1 MTQNSISEAETGPH
15 INRIRLY
22 VVEEQEILREAYK
35 AVLPLQPDIDVAAI
49 SGDSNINAIMSVLSV
64 IKADVLLL
72 GTKTLQPDTV
82 AQLITIRERFPSLG
96 IVLLSGLFEIQGIKQ
111 LRGFARSNPEGW
123 AFLQRDSIDN
133 AIKLTHLIQS
143 VAEGHVVLDPVVME
157 AVIETGDTGTAFIK
171 QLTGR
176 EIQVLNWMVRG
187 YRNGTIAQV
196 LCVDPQTVERHL
208 NAIYSK
214 LEMETTSKHPRVNA
228 ATLYLK
234 AIGQLIGDD
243 TGKM

>member
-1 MTQNSISEAETGPH
+1 MTQNSIPEAETGPH

-49 SGDSNINAIMSVLSV
+49 SGDSNINTIMSVLSV

-82 AQLITIRERFPSLG
+82 AQLIIIRERFPSLG

-123 AFLQRDSIDN
+123 AFR
-133 AIKLTHLIQS
+133 
-143 VAEGHVVLDPVVME
+143 
-157 AVIETGDTGTAFIK
+157 
-171 QLTGR
+171 
-176 EIQVLNWMVRG
+176 
-187 YRNGTIAQV
+187 
-196 LCVDPQTVERHL
+196 
-208 NAIYSK
+208 
-214 LEMETTSKHPRVNA
+214 
-228 ATLYLK
+228 LK
-234 AIGQLIGDD
+234 GSPIVQ
-243 TGKM
+243 

>member
-1 MTQNSISEAETGPH
+1 MTQNNISEAETGPY

-49 SGDSNINAIMSVLSV
+49 SGDGNINAIMSVLSV

-72 GTKTLQPDTV
+72 GIKTLQPDTV

-96 IVLLSGLFEIQGIKQ
+96 IVLLSGTFEIQGIKQ
-111 LRGFARSNPEGW
+111 LRGFARSNPYGW
-123 AFLQRDSIDN
+123 AFLRRDSIDN
-133 AIKLTHLIQS
+133 AIKLMHLVQS

-157 AVIETGDTGTAFIK
+157 AIVETGDTGTAFLK

-176 EIQVLNWMVRG
+176 ELQVLNWMTRG
-187 YRNGTIAQV
+187 YRNDTIAQV
-196 LCVDPQTVERHL
+196 LCVDPQAVERHL

-214 LEMETTSKHPRVNA
+214 LDMETTSKHPRVNA

-234 AIGQLIGDD
+234 AIGQLISDD